1 MRPLGIPGA
10 LLGACLLASA
20 ACSTTA
26 PPASTPLTD
35 GSAELLHEAIDVVT
49 WAMIESITSPPVSSR
64 TYSYA
69 SIAAYEVLR
78 SGEPGYRSLAGQ
90 VNELTP
96 LPEPEGK
103 EHLPLAGLHAF
114 LTVAEALV
122 FKPEPVAAEREE
134 LVAQA
139 RAERIDEE
147 VIEASLHYGEAVA
160 AHVLAWAAEDGI
172 KAARAAP
179 RLEIQREPG
188 LWIPT
193 PPAYMDPVEPNW
205 GTIRPFALDS
215 PDQFRPIPPVP
226 YDMTEGSEFYDLM
239 MEVYDAGEQLTP
251 EQREIA
257 AFWDCNPFAL
267 ESIGH
272 MMVAAKKMSPGGHWI
287 GIARIVLR
295 DLDASLLRS
304 AEAYARVGMATS
316 DGFISSW
323 DEKYHSVRVR
333 PVTVIQELI
342 DPEWMPV
349 LQTPPF
355 PEYTS
360 GHSVI
365 SMAAAEVLTAMFGD
379 QVNYVDD
386 TEVPFGLPTRSF
398 KSFYQAAQ
406 EAAISRLYGGIHYRD
421 AIDVGMLQG
430 SQVGKMV
437 AMLETDQPMRTERS
451 EISPTLA
458 SSSSRPARSH

>member
-1 MRPLGIPGA
+1 MRHLGLPGA
-10 LLGACLLASA
+10 LFGALLIASA
-20 ACSTTA
+20 GCSA
-26 PPASTPLTD
+26 PSAPVSTPVTD
-35 GSAELLHEAIDVVT
+35 GSTELLHEAMEVVT
-49 WAMIESITSPPVSSR
+49 ATMIESITSPPVSSR

-78 SGEPGYRSLAGQ
+78 HGDAQYRSFAGQ
-90 VNELTP
+90 VNDLMPPPTP
-96 LPEPEGK
+96 QGT

-122 FKPEPVAAEREE
+122 FLPEPVAAEREA
-134 LVAQA
+134 LIAQA
-139 RAERIDEE
+139 RAERLDES
-147 VIEASLHYGEAVA
+147 VIEASLNYGEAVA

-179 RLEIQREPG
+179 RLEIRREPG

-205 GTIRPFALDS
+205 GTIRPFALDA

-226 YDMTEGSEFYDLM
+226 YDMTEGSEFYDLV
-239 MEVYDAGEQLTP
+239 MEVYQAGEQLTP

-287 GIARIVLR
+287 GITRIVLR
-295 DLDASLLRS
+295 DLDAPLLRA

-316 DGFISSW
+316 DGFVSSW

-333 PVTVIQELI
+333 PVTVIQEYI
-342 DPEWMPV
+342 DPEWRPV

-365 SMAAAEVLTAMFGD
+365 SMAAAEVLTAMFGE
-379 QVNYVDD
+379 QVHFVDD
-386 TEVPFGLPTRSF
+386 TEVPFGLPIRTF
-398 KSFYQAAQ
+398 DSFYEAAE
-406 EAAISRLYGGIHYRD
+406 EAAISRLYGGIHYLD
-421 AIDVGMLQG
+421 AIDVGILQG
-430 SQVGKMV
+430 SQVGRMV
-437 AMLETDQPMRTERS
+437 ALLETDRPMHTRS
-451 EISPTLA
+451 PAPATTLA
-458 SSSSRPARSH
+458 STGAPATP

>member
-1 MRPLGIPGA
+1 MRLRGLSGA
-10 LLGACLLASA
+10 LFSAFVIASIGCTA
-20 ACSTTA
+20 PA
-26 PPASTPLTD
+26 PPASTPVTD
-35 GSAELLHEAIDVVT
+35 GSAELLHEAIGVVT
-49 WAMIESITSPPVSSR
+49 ATMIESITSPPVSSR
-64 TYSYA
+64 TYAYA

-78 SGEPGYRSLAGQ
+78 HGAPAYRSLAGQ
-90 VNELTP
+90 VNELTAVP
-96 LPEPEGK
+96 PPSGS

-122 FKPEPVAAEREE
+122 FLPEPVAAQRDEII
-134 LVAQA
+134 AQA
-139 RAERIDEE
+139 RAERIEE
-147 VIEASLHYGEAVA
+147 KVIEASLEYGEAVA
-160 AHVLAWAAEDGI
+160 AHILAWAAEDGI
-172 KAARAAP
+172 NAARAAP

-193 PPAYMDPVEPNW
+193 PPAYMDPIEPNW
-205 GTIRPFALDS
+205 GTIRPFALSS
-215 PDQFRPIPPVP
+215 PDQFRPVPPVP
-226 YDMTEGSEFYDLM
+226 YDMSDSSEFYRLVR
-239 MEVYDAGEQLTP
+239 EVYETGKQLTP

-287 GIARIVLR
+287 GISRIVLR
-295 DLDASLLRS
+295 DADASLLRT

-323 DEKYHSVRVR
+323 DEKYHSIRIR
-333 PVTVIQELI
+333 PVTVIQQEI

-365 SMAAAEVLTAMFGD
+365 SMAAAEVLTAMFGEE
-379 QVNYVDD
+379 VSFRDD
-386 TEVPFGLPTRSF
+386 TEVPFGLPVRTF
-398 KSFYQAAQ
+398 DSFYEAAH

-421 AIDVGMLQG
+421 AIDVGILQG
-430 SQVGKMV
+430 SLVGRQV
-437 AMLETDQPMRTERS
+437 ALLETDRPLLTGTQEPAA
-451 EISPTLA
+451 ILA
-458 SSSSRPARSH
+458 STAANSPD